1 MSIVGKPMRRVS
13 GLIAVGCLGLLAACV
28 PQQEEPVANFPVV
41 PAPVVPAPV
50 VPAEDTCGAGP
61 LQDLVGQ
68 DRAVLSGMRFAQV
81 LRVYEEGQPVTMDL
95 NPERLNIQYS
105 KRGKIQSVTCG

>member
-1 MSIVGKPMRRVS
+1 MFTAGKPMRRVS

-28 PQQEEPVANFPVV
+28 PQQEEPVANVPVV
-41 PAPVVPAPV
+41 PS
-50 VPAEDTCGAGP
+50 EDTCGAVP

-68 DRAVLSGMRFAQV
+68 DRGVLSGMRFAQV
-81 LRVYEEGQPVTMDL
+81 LRIFEEGQPVTMDL

>member
-13 GLIAVGCLGLLAACV
+13 GVIAVGCVGLLAACV

-41 PAPVVPAPV
+41 PAA
-50 VPAEDTCGAGP
+50 DTCGAGP

-68 DRAVLSGMRFAQV
+68 DRAVLSGMRFVQV

-95 NPERLNIQYS
+95 NPDRLNIQYS

>member
-1 MSIVGKPMRRVS
+1 MFIVAKPMLIAGKPMWRVA
-13 GLIAVGCLGLLAACV
+13 GLMALGCFGLLAACV
-28 PQQEEPVANFPVV
+28 PQPEEPVVNIPV
-41 PAPVVPAPV
+41 A
-50 VPAEDTCGAGP
+50 PAEDSCGAVP

>member
-1 MSIVGKPMRRVS
+1 MSIVGKPKRRVS
-13 GLIAVGCLGLLAACV
+13 GMIAVGCLGLLAACV
-28 PQQEEPVANFPVV
+28 PQQDEPLPNF
-41 PAPVVPAPV
+41 PV
-50 VPAEDTCGAGP
+50 VPAEDTCRAEP

-105 KRGKIQSVTCG
+105 KRSKIQSVTCG

>member
-1 MSIVGKPMRRVS
+1 MFIVAKPMLIAGKPMWRVA
-13 GLIAVGCLGLLAACV
+13 GLMALGCFGLLAACV
-28 PQQEEPVANFPVV
+28 PQPDEPLANV
-41 PAPVVPAPV
+41 PAA
-50 VPAEDTCGAGP
+50 PAEDSCGATA